1 MGPVDRIV
9 EALGSTRRIGID
21 TPVFIYYIE
30 QSSSRATAAAAI
42 LRAVEDGRFE
52 SITSVITMLE
62 VTIRPLRLGRV
73 EVADAYEA
81 LLGDIPNLS
90 IVNLD
95 ARVARIGAE
104 LRATYGLRTPDAM
117 QIAACLAHGAEA
129 FITNDRRLRRVTE
142 IDVKLL
148 DEFAS

>member
-1 MGPVDRIV
+1 MGPAGGII
-9 EALGSTRRIGID
+9 EALGSRRRIGID

-30 QSSSRATAAAAI
+30 QSALRASVAATI

-52 SITSVITMLE
+52 GITSVITLLE
-62 VTIRPLRLGRV
+62 IMIRPLRLGRA
-73 EVADAYEA
+73 EIADAYA
-81 LLGDIPNLS
+81 VLLGNIPNLS

-104 LRATYGLRTPDAM
+104 LRATHGLRTPDAM

-129 FITNDRRLRRVTE
+129 FITNDRRLKRVSE
-142 IDVKLL
+142 IEVMLL
-148 DEFAS
+148 EDFL

>member
-1 MGPVDRIV
+1 LGPADAIV
-9 EALGSTRRIGID
+9 AALGSARRIGID

-30 QSSSRATAAAAI
+30 QSSPRASAASDL
-42 LRAVEDGRFE
+42 LRSVEDGRLE
-52 SITSVITMLE
+52 AITSVVTLLE
-62 VTIRPLRLGRV
+62 VMIRPLRLGRP
-73 EVADAYEA
+73 EIADAYEA

-95 ARVARIGAE
+95 ARAARIGAE

-129 FITNDRRLRRVTE
+129 FITNDRRLRRVTG
-142 IDVKLL
+142 IDVKVLE
-148 DEFAS
+148 DFT